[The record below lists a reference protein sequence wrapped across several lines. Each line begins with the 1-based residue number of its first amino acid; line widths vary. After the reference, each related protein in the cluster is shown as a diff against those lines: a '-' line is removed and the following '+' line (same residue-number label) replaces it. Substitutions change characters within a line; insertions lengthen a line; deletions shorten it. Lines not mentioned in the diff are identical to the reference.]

1 MISRLGHVG
10 IHVHDLEESKRFYS
24 ELLGLVVTD
33 ESPEL
38 RLVFL
43 SAQPDVEHHELLLC
57 GGRNAP
63 PDTTVIQQISFRC
76 EQLDDVIDLHR
87 RLKDA
92 GVEFDMVVSH
102 GNAIGMY
109 FFDPDHNRCEI
120 YWPTG
125 LKARQPYLEPVDLD
139 QPPDDLLAELRASVG
154 VHGRDGFVDPDFAA
168 AQGLR

>member
-10 IHVHDLEESKRFYS
+10 IHVHDLKESKRFYS

-38 RLVFL
+38 GLVFL

-57 GGRNAP
+57 GGRDAP
-63 PDTTVIQQISFRC
+63 PHATVIQQISFRC
-76 EQLDDVIDLHR
+76 EHLEDVIKLHR
-87 RLKDA
+87 RLKESE
-92 GVEFDMVVSH
+92 VEFDMVVSH

-139 QPPDDLLAELRASVG
+139 RPPDELLAELQASVDA
-154 VHGRDGFVDPDFAA
+154 HGTVGFVDPGLAT